1 MKHLFLTL
9 FSSAAMAVSAQTADP
24 VIMTIN
30 GKPITRGEF
39 EYSFNKNGNVE
50 GAVEKKTVEEYVDM
64 FINYKLKVA
73 AAEAAQLDTLTSFK
87 NEFRQY
93 RDMQLTP
100 FMVDQHFIDSVAY
113 SLYKRTED
121 QLQGQDM
128 LRVAHI
134 LVMLKQNSDN
144 AQNMKAEAKAD
155 SIYQALKK
163 GADFAEM
170 AKKHSQD
177 PGSAQR
183 GGELPWLG
191 PGMTLKEFE
200 TAAYALQTGEMSA
213 VVVTPVGY
221 HIIKLLERKQL
232 EPYSELKGSIY
243 ESLKRQNIEEI
254 SAENRIQKMVDA
266 SHGKLTRESV
276 MDSIL
281 QANLASHPELK
292 YLVQEYHDGLLL
304 YEASK
309 REVWDVAASDIK
321 GLQQWFKNHKKQY
334 AWEEPRFKGF
344 VYQCKEKSLMKKVA
358 SVVKKN
364 ADGDWRSAIK
374 ATFNKDSVVVRV
386 SGPYLCKKN
395 ENPYVDQLVF
405 GEGEAPVNAKY
416 PYIGVVGKKQKQP
429 KSYEDVRSLVVNDY
443 QEYLEKAWIEKL
455 RTKFKFQ
462 VNQEVLG
469 TVNKH

>member
-1 MKHLFLTL
+1 
-9 FSSAAMAVSAQTADP
+9 
-24 VIMTIN
+24 
-30 GKPITRGEF
+30 
-39 EYSFNKNGNVE
+39 
-50 GAVEKKTVEEYVDM
+50 
-64 FINYKLKVA
+64 
-73 AAEAAQLDTLTSFK
+73 
-87 NEFRQY
+87 
-93 RDMQLTP
+93 
-100 FMVDQHFIDSVAY
+100 
-113 SLYKRTED
+113 
-121 QLQGQDM
+121 
-128 LRVAHI
+128 
-134 LVMLKQNSDN
+134 
-144 AQNMKAEAKAD
+144 
-155 SIYQALKK
+155 
-163 GADFAEM
+163 
-170 AKKHSQD
+170 
-177 PGSAQR
+177 
-183 GGELPWLG
+183 
-191 PGMTLKEFE
+191 
-200 TAAYALQTGEMSA
+200 
-213 VVVTPVGY
+213 
-221 HIIKLLERKQL
+221 
-232 EPYSELKGSIY
+232 
-243 ESLKRQNIEEI
+243 
-254 SAENRIQKMVDA
+254 
-266 SHGKLTRESV
+266 
-276 MDSIL
+276 
-281 QANLASHPELK
+281 LK